1 MTGLTLAVILI
12 PERNA
17 ASVTV
22 PVNPSREATVIVEVT
37 FVVPVAGAVT
47 VREAGL
53 AESLK
58 SGPVTSTV
66 TLA

>member
-1 MTGLTLAVILI
+1 
-12 PERNA
+12 
-17 ASVTV
+17 V

-37 FVVPVAGAVT
+37 FVVPEAGAVT
-47 VREAGL
+47 VLEAGL